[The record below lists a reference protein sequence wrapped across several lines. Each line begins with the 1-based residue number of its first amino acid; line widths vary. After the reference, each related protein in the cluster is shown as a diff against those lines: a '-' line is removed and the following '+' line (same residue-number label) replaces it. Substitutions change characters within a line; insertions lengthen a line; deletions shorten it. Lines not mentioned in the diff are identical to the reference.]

1 MVNKTIYRKHE
12 PYFNLSVF
20 RKVPS
25 SGCTS
30 DTSRVTVK
38 RHIETQMYIEF

>member
-20 RKVPS
+20 RKVPN

-30 DTSRVTVK
+30 GTSRVTVK